1 MALSDTNLR
10 NIKPNSKVQKLSD
23 GGGLYLHISP
33 TGGKLWRMA
42 YRFNRKQK
50 TLSFG
55 AYPAVGL
62 KDARQR
68 REEAKELL
76 AKGLDPGEQKK
87 QAKAAAVEEARAQA
101 ITFEYVAREW
111 HNKKTAHLTA
121 DYRKQ
126 IMSRLENMLFP
137 HIGNV
142 PFAAL
147 EPADILRA
155 VRPAEER
162 GAIETAHKLVNLA
175 GQVCRYAR
183 LVGYAKYDIA
193 AGLTEALPS
202 VQTKHMAAI
211 TDPEKIGQLQRAID
225 EYQGDVSI
233 SYAMRILPYV
243 FVRSQE
249 IRGAEWKEIN
259 FDAAEWIVPAGR
271 MKMRQPHVVPLARQ
285 VVSFFTA
292 IREHSG
298 TGRLVFPSPFS
309 ATRCISDMGLLNALR
324 RMGYVKGEMTI
335 HGFRGMASTLLNE
348 QGYRADVIEA
358 QLAHGE
364 RDVVRKAYN
373 HAQYLPERRKM
384 MQEWANYLD
393 DLRAQAG
400 HPVE

>member
-1 MALSDTNLR
+1 MD
-10 NIKPNSKVQKLSD
+10 
-23 GGGLYLHISP
+23 
-33 TGGKLWRMA
+33 
-42 YRFNRKQK
+42 YRFAGKRK

-55 AYPAVGL
+55 AYPAVSL
-62 KDARQR
+62 KDARYR
-68 REEAKELL
+68 RDEAKELL
-76 AKGLDPGEQKK
+76 AKDIDPGAKKK
-87 QAKAAAVEEARAQA
+87 QAKAAAIEETRAQA
-101 ITFEYVAREW
+101 TTFEYVAREW
-111 HNKKTAHLTA
+111 HGKKTAHLSE

-126 IMSRLENMLFP
+126 ILSRLENMLFP
-137 HIGNV
+137 HIGSM

-183 LVGYAKYDIA
+183 LVGYAKYDVA

-211 TDPEKIGQLQRAID
+211 TDPQTIGHLLRAID

-233 SYAMRILPYV
+233 TYAMRILPYV

-249 IRGAEWKEIN
+249 IRGAEWTEIN

-271 MKMRQPHVVPLARQ
+271 MKMRQPHIVPLARQ
-285 VVSFFTA
+285 VVSLLVA
-292 IREHSG
+292 LREHSG
-298 TGRLVFPSPFS
+298 HGKLVFPSPFS

-324 RMGYVKGEMTI
+324 RMGFAKGEMTI
-335 HGFRGMASTLLNE
+335 HGFRGLASTLLNE

-364 RDVVRKAYN
+364 KNIVRKAYN
-373 HAQYLPERRKM
+373 HASYLPERRRM
-384 MQEWANYLD
+384 MNEWATYLD
-393 DLRAQAG
+393 ELRINAKQI
-400 HPVE
+400 V